1 MPPAAGPSV
10 ERALLRFFLERP
22 SNDLLR
28 SSGAVTIRDFAA
40 FIMAD
45 AACTRRSRAI
55 MSRLGSFVH
64 PDWSLGFD
72 RLALA
77 RTCRA
82 AASASAGSLFG
93 RPGLRLGLPG
103 TITSYTQYP
112 SSRSLRVKPAPYEPV
127 PSMLLMPI
135 LIAPSAPTHDADGT
149 NAVAPTAPTYF
160 RQSHQRGYALPA
172 QQNRQEG
179 ARLEERNIM
188 GELNMYRQLGL
199 KPNFSEIGRRYGL
212 DRHTVARYWNEGG
225 DVDDGRCNRPSGF
238 DAHSALIAEKAAMPG
253 ATKKAVHEYLLHR
266 CGGRRMPGYNA
277 FTHYCR
283 RHDIAFDGGGRPE
296 PHPRYETPP
305 GRQLQFD
312 WKEDLRMTSRR
323 GEAFEFNVF
332 SATLGCSRM
341 HRFVYSKGR
350 TRDELLSCWL
360 AAISFYGGVPEE
372 WVTDNMS
379 AIVTFDG
386 RRRVKSD
393 RVLRFAREA
402 GFELCLCKPGTPE
415 TKGKDESANRF
426 LNRLSVYDGD
436 FEDEA
441 DLVGI
446 IAHIEARSNAE
457 PNETTGLPPAALFMR
472 EKEYLRP
479 VGNMG
484 LLEQMVGDVRTQVV
498 PSTMLVRAAGR
509 EWSVPRRCIGRKAKV
524 IVMPG
529 GQIRVTVAG
538 ELVAVHDASQG
549 AGRFNYTEGHY
560 AEALEGKARY
570 SDSDIEEA
578 ARENLRLLDGMGGL
592 DG

>member
-1 MPPAAGPSV
+1 M
-10 ERALLRFFLERP
+10 
-22 SNDLLR
+22 
-28 SSGAVTIRDFAA
+28 
-40 FIMAD
+40 
-45 AACTRRSRAI
+45 
-55 MSRLGSFVH
+55 
-64 PDWSLGFD
+64 
-72 RLALA
+72 
-77 RTCRA
+77 
-82 AASASAGSLFG
+82 
-93 RPGLRLGLPG
+93 
-103 TITSYTQYP
+103 
-112 SSRSLRVKPAPYEPV
+112 
-127 PSMLLMPI
+127 
-135 LIAPSAPTHDADGT
+135 
-149 NAVAPTAPTYF
+149 
-160 RQSHQRGYALPA
+160 
-172 QQNRQEG
+172 
-179 ARLEERNIM
+179 EERNIM

-238 DAHSALIAEKAAMPG
+238 DAHSALTAEKAAMPG

-305 GRQLQFD
+305 GRQLQLD